1 MSDSRVAA
9 TEQLLTQI
17 LSNCAP
23 FPELGARL
31 KQRLIAASTA
41 AGQRPFNEK
50 ALGFRKFSDYLQRAH
65 GDILSLQRP
74 DGMGDVLVSLKSAL
88 PIARGVSAA
97 QLPTPIRLPSQPVI
111 RSEVWQAFTNPD
123 AKRKRFFYIPSG
135 QIIHYRDGEPPPQ
148 LGAASPDEV
157 IEILPISKET
167 QANWM
172 REFLDQASVPTQEK
186 SVLEPLINEDYSST
200 VNATFSRAL
209 GPRSDAWRKFRTA
222 RVIEIILR
230 WADDHEIDHALVHV
244 RPTPVR
250 AMMMPGEVDTAASAT
265 NQAASVD
272 ANPLSPRE
280 QVSKLLELLSDDDL
294 TRLVIPTLLSTIMIK
309 SQM

>member
-1 MSDSRVAA
+1 MSDSRVAV

-31 KQRLIAASTA
+31 KQQLIAASTA

-50 ALGFRKFSDYLQRAH
+50 ALGFRKFSDYLQRVH

-97 QLPTPIRLPSQPVI
+97 PSSTPIRLPSQPVI
-111 RSEVWQAFTNPD
+111 RSEVWQAFANPD
-123 AKRKRFFYIPSG
+123 VKRKRFFYIPSG
-135 QIIHYRDGEPPPQ
+135 QIIHYREGEPPPPQ
-148 LGAASPDEV
+148 LGAASSNEV
-157 IEILPISKET
+157 IEISPISKET
-167 QANWM
+167 QAGWM

-222 RVIEIILR
+222 QVIEIILR
-230 WADDHEIDHALVHV
+230 WADDHGIDHSLVHV
-244 RPTPVR
+244 RPAPVR
-250 AMMMPGEVDTAASAT
+250 SVIPGEVGTAAPAT
-265 NQAASVD
+265 NQAASID
-272 ANPLSPRE
+272 ANTLSPRE
-280 QVSKLLELLSDDDL
+280 RVSKLLDLLSDDDL

-309 SQM
+309 SRM